1 MPDVHLTANARALG
15 SRQRDASQR
24 IVGQFG
30 VRNTVDV
37 AVTGGAITQS
47 STGSTAA
54 VGTSGYGAYVV
65 MQFDSSLNT
74 RTSSETRGLN
84 AAYHPRIHA

>member
-1 MPDVHLTANARALG
+1 MSSDLATANARALG

-30 VRNTVDV
+30 LRNTVDV
-37 AVTGGAITQS
+37 AVNGGAITQS
-47 STGSTAA
+47 SAGNTAA
-54 VGTSGYGAYVV
+54 VGTSGFGPYVV

-74 RTSSETRGLN
+74 RTSSETRGAN